1 MATGKA
7 YATATMHGLEHSKEF
22 HFLAGPKHPY
32 LGLPADE
39 IAGLGLSRLQNRR
52 ITFRTADGP
61 IASDAYIA
69 RGTIQ
74 GMGFVATV
82 VAAPVP
88 VAGLQFL
95 ENHGFIVN
103 PETNQVELDPGFIH
117 YLPSLIP
124 VTADD
129 DI

>member
-1 MATGKA
+1 MATDKA
-7 YATATMHGLEHSKEF
+7 YALATIHGLEHSKEF

-52 ITFRTADGP
+52 ITFSTADGP
-61 IASDAYIA
+61 IASDAYTA

-82 VAAPVP
+82 
-88 VAGLQFL
+88 
-95 ENHGFIVN
+95 
-103 PETNQVELDPGFIH
+103 
-117 YLPSLIP
+117 LPLLYPSPDSNSWRTTGSWSTQKRIRWNWPPASYITCLP
-124 VTADD
+124 LST
-129 DI
+129 